1 MRKVI
6 LITIFAI
13 SIIAIMGSDLADI
26 SVDNK
31 FLYSI
36 TDKEYG
42 LENEIIIEKTFDKLN
57 GVTPG
62 FENLISYAPGILSD
76 EISIGVMFDINEFIA
91 AGVVNKIFYENT
103 LTYGVDGIVS
113 LGYESEAIGLS
124 VEDENE
130 FLYNISDN
138 SIEYVNTLTAE
149 KSLAAVNSS
158 ELTLYFENEFVYS
171 PDSGDYSDGLLIGPS
186 FFAEPINI
194 YLNYS
199 ISLIPQI
206 NHGTEGGFVLVF

>member
-13 SIIAIMGSDLADI
+13 SIIVITGSDLADV

-31 FLYSI
+31 LLYSI

-42 LENEIIIEKTFDKLN
+42 LENEIIIEKSFDKLN
-57 GVTPG
+57 GVTLG
-62 FENLISYAPGILSD
+62 LENLISYAPGILSD

-91 AGVVNKIFYENT
+91 AGIVNKIFYENT
-103 LTYGVDGIVS
+103 LTYGFDGIVS
-113 LGYESEAIGLS
+113 LGYEWETIELS

-130 FLYNISDN
+130 FLYNFSD
-138 SIEYVNTLTAE
+138 STIEYISTLAAE
-149 KSLAAVNSS
+149 KSLAAFNSN
-158 ELTLYFENEFVYS
+158 ELTLYVENEFVYS
-171 PDSGDYSDGLLIGPS
+171 LDSGDYSDGLLIGPS

-206 NHGTEGGFVLVF
+206 NHGAEGGFVLVF